1 MTIHSKK
8 RILSKS
14 NGYLNLIAKIKYI
27 INLPICTLLQPRNDK
42 FWNSSK
48 FTRKWWFQHK
58 WQRGILRPFS
68 IYYYRHLVYFAKFW
82 IGRHNAELWTYFL
95 SRLTSI
101 LLDDDMLRI
110 KKKFGLAFSLLVQ
123 SSSSHPPIG
132 AVLVTNQFVRK
143 KSFFFSNFCSTL
155 EFSSIS
161 AADRIQTYKEH
172 MYIFKNYHLH
182 K

>member
-101 LLDDDMLRI
+101 LLDDMLRI
-110 KKKFGLAFSLLVQ
+110 KKKFGLAFSHLVQ

-143 KSFFFSNFCSTL
+143 KSCFFFQFLQHSW
-155 EFSSIS
+155 
-161 AADRIQTYKEH
+161 
-172 MYIFKNYHLH
+172 IFIHICCRPYTNLQRTHVYF
-182 K
+182 